1 MAEPEVTVQFVGQM
15 RRPAGVG
22 DETRVAWQEGW
33 TVDDVLA
40 ALGYHPPERRMLRVL
55 LDDEGVGQRTPV
67 PAGATL
73 VLFLPIGGG

>member
-40 ALGYHPPERRMLRVL
+40 ALGYHPPERRMLRVPVSDL
-55 LDDEGVGQRTPV
+55 LVHV
-67 PAGATL
+67 CGAQQPL
-73 VLFLPIGGG
+73 LFKRRGLQL